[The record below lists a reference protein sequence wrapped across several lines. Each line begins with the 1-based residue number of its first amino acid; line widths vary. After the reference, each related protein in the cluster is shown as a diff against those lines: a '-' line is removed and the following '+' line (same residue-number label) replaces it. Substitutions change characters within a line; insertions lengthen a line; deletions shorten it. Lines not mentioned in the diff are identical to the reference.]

1 MFGFSFDSR
10 CFQTRE
16 PVLGRHDLVVELLIG
31 ILSASSRIMRGF
43 VHCILLV
50 TSVLGS
56 SEVPGSGQ
64 SGETSATLSPVDPLA
79 SLLRGIEKSLDAF
92 EDRFAVRLKVI
103 LEEGCPIAAGG
114 EPTLRAKTEAA
125 LVGTRN
131 DSQASRKRL
140 TDDLSETAKGF
151 SENITRIL
159 EDIATARKKEVNSLS
174 RMTQDWAQEKEK
186 LVSTGDLSF
195 LSAMMKRIEFQ
206 LTLLT
211 TEEGSFLL
219 NEGRGHLML
228 VVVLVALIFLTLA
241 LLAGAALM
249 TRRRSN

>member
-1 MFGFSFDSR
+1 M
-10 CFQTRE
+10 
-16 PVLGRHDLVVELLIG
+16 
-31 ILSASSRIMRGF
+31 
-43 VHCILLV
+43 
-50 TSVLGS
+50 
-56 SEVPGSGQ
+56 
-64 SGETSATLSPVDPLA
+64 DPLA